1 MIGVYKAYQTR
12 VGNGPMPTELHG
24 AEGDRLRDAGQEY
37 GTTTG
42 RPRRCGWFDSV
53 AGRYTIRLNGCHSIS
68 LTRLDVLDEFELLKV
83 CVAYNITG
91 RRVDEFPS
99 SRLALEAAEPI
110 YEELP
115 GWEEETSHC
124 RRFDDLPANA
134 QRYVRRIE
142 QLIGAP
148 AALVSVGP
156 ERDQAII
163 VDPIL

>member
-1 MIGVYKAYQTR
+1 
-12 VGNGPMPTELHG
+12 
-24 AEGDRLRDAGQEY
+24 
-37 GTTTG
+37 
-42 RPRRCGWFDSV
+42 
-53 AGRYTIRLNGCHSIS
+53 
-68 LTRLDVLDEFELLKV
+68 VLDEFEMLKV
-83 CVAYNITG
+83 YVAYNING
-91 RRVDEFPS
+91 RRVDAFPS

-115 GWEEETSHC
+115 GWQEETSHC

-142 QLIGAP
+142 DLIGAP

>member
-1 MIGVYKAYQTR
+1 M
-12 VGNGPMPTELHG
+12 
-24 AEGDRLRDAGQEY
+24 
-37 GTTTG
+37 
-42 RPRRCGWFDSV
+42 
-53 AGRYTIRLNGCHSIS
+53 
-68 LTRLDVLDEFELLKV
+68 LKV
-83 CVAYNITG
+83 CVAYNING
-91 RRVDEFPS
+91 RRVDAFPS

-115 GWEEETSHC
+115 GWQEETSHC

-142 QLIGAP
+142 DLIGAP